1 MSVGGHFLRNHKP
14 AKRVK
19 MKEKQ
24 EMKEQTQHRKYQEN
38 NMKLLSFAVALS

>member
-1 MSVGGHFLRNHKP
+1 
-14 AKRVK
+14 

-24 EMKEQTQHRKYQEN
+24 EMKEQTQHRKHQDN